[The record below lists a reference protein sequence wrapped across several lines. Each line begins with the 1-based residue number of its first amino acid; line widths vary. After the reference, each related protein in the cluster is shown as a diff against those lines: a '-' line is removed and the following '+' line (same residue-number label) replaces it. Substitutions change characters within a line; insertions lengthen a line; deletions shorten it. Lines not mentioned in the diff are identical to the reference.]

1 MIKLEDIEQRSD
13 QDRRAAEP
21 EHPCDPLIAQRRGQ
35 RIVGGGFVLQTR
47 PQMFRYAGKPHL
59 LHLTRRSAQVRN
71 WVPGASRIGTAHPY
85 RASRMPSNVSRNGNL
100 GRDFLWCQRIE
111 NTLESYS
118 LKSRIHLRGLWSPL

>member
-59 LHLTRRSAQVRN
+59 LHLTRRSAQVRDG
-71 WVPGASRIGTAHPY
+71 PRRSATGCLARRESGPHI
-85 RASRMPSNVSRNGNL
+85 
-100 GRDFLWCQRIE
+100 RIE
-111 NTLESYS
+111 QVGCLRMCPEMVTLAETSS
-118 LKSRIHLRGLWSPL
+118 